1 MYPPSASHQNGP
13 IRNYTVSYTQGNEV
27 ITLYTHV
34 SDAET
39 YPLDISSQISV
50 SSLLPYT
57 EYTFTITATNDGGS
71 SPSVTITARTYPAG
85 KFNTDVDLWSLCQIQ
100 PQIGLLRELEAWS
113 SMQFSN
119 YS

>member
-34 SDAET
+34 SDTET

-71 SPSVTITARTYPAG
+71 SPSVTVTNTTNPSG
-85 KFNTDVDLWSLCQIQ
+85 KYVFYMAIK
-100 PQIGLLRELEAWS
+100 I
-113 SMQFSN
+113 SN
-119 YS
+119 LFPIPSGCILYIAID